1 MKLIEIDK
9 SNWLNVVFLT
19 TNKENMPTL
28 CEEFVAS
35 NALSI
40 VQAQF
45 EKTWITKA
53 IEMDGQLIGFTMYG
67 FSEEQNFFELCRIMI
82 DRKFQGNGYGPKAI
96 LLVVEEM
103 KKLEGCN
110 EIYLSTEPNNERGKS
125 IYEKLGFENTGRIV
139 ENEELYCLKL

>member
-9 SNWLNVVFLT
+9 SNWLKVIYLT
-19 TNKENMPTL
+19 TNKESMPTI

-82 DRKFQGNGYGPKAI
+82 DRKFQGNGYGPRAI
-96 LLVVEEM
+96 LLVIEEM

-110 EIYLSTEPNNERGKS
+110 EIYLSTEPNNKRGKK
-125 IYEKLGFENTGRIV
+125 IYEKLGFKNTGRIV
-139 ENEELYCLKL
+139 DGEELYCLKL

>member
-9 SNWLNVVFLT
+9 SNWLKVIYLT
-19 TNKENMPTL
+19 TNKESMPTI

-40 VQAQF
+40 VQALF

-53 IEMDGQLIGFTMYG
+53 IEVEDQLIGFTMYG

-82 DRKFQGNGYGPKAI
+82 DRKFQGKGYGPKAI
-96 LLVVEEM
+96 LLVIEEM

-110 EIYLSTEPNNERGKS
+110 EIYLSTEPNNKRGKK
-125 IYEKLGFENTGRIV
+125 IYEKLGFKNTGRIV
-139 ENEELYCLKL
+139 DGEELYCLKL

>member
-9 SNWLNVVFLT
+9 SNWLKVIYLT
-19 TNKENMPTL
+19 TNKESMPTI

-45 EKTWITKA
+45 EKTWITKV

-82 DRKFQGNGYGPKAI
+82 DRKFQGNGYGPRAI
-96 LLVVEEM
+96 LLVIEEM

-110 EIYLSTEPNNERGKS
+110 EIYLSTEPNNKCGKK
-125 IYEKLGFENTGRIV
+125 IYEKLGFKNTGRIV
-139 ENEELYCLKL
+139 DGEELYCLKL

>member
-9 SNWLNVVFLT
+9 SNWLKVIYLT
-19 TNKENMPTL
+19 TNKESMPTL
-28 CEEFVAS
+28 CEEFISS

-40 VQAQF
+40 VQAHF

-53 IEMDGQLIGFTMYG
+53 IEVDGQLIGFTMYG

-110 EIYLSTEPNNERGKS
+110 EIYLSTEPSNERAKK
-125 IYEKLGFENTGRIV
+125 IYEKLGFTNTGRIV
-139 ENEELYCLKL
+139 EDEELYCLKL

>member
-1 MKLIEIDK
+1 
-9 SNWLNVVFLT
+9 
-19 TNKENMPTL
+19 
-28 CEEFVAS
+28 
-35 NALSI
+35 
-40 VQAQF
+40 
-45 EKTWITKA
+45 
-53 IEMDGQLIGFTMYG
+53 
-67 FSEEQNFFELCRIMI
+67 MI

>member
-9 SNWLNVVFLT
+9 SNWLKVIYLT
-19 TNKENMPTL
+19 TNKESMPTI

-40 VQAQF
+40 VQALF

-53 IEMDGQLIGFTMYG
+53 IEVEDQLIGFTMYG

-96 LLVVEEM
+96 LLVIEEM

-110 EIYLSTEPNNERGKS
+110 EIYLSTEPNNKRGKK
-125 IYEKLGFENTGRIV
+125 IYEKLGFKNTGRIV
-139 ENEELYCLKL
+139 DGEELYCLKL

>member
-110 EIYLSTEPNNERGKS
+110 EIYLSTEPNNERGKR

>member
-9 SNWLNVVFLT
+9 SNWLKVIYLT
-19 TNKENMPTL
+19 TNKESMPTI

-40 VQAQF
+40 VQALF

-53 IEMDGQLIGFTMYG
+53 IEVEDQLIGFTMYG
-67 FSEEQNFFELCRIMI
+67 FSEEQKFFELCRIMI

-96 LLVVEEM
+96 LLVIEEM
-103 KKLEGCN
+103 RKLEGCN
-110 EIYLSTEPNNERGKS
+110 EIYLSTEPNNKRGKK
-125 IYEKLGFENTGRIV
+125 IYEKLGFKNTGRIV
-139 ENEELYCLKL
+139 DGEELYCLKL

>member
-9 SNWLNVVFLT
+9 SNWGEVVFLT
-19 TNKENMPTL
+19 TNNASMPTL

-53 IEMDGQLIGFTMYG
+53 IEVEGKLIGFTMYG

-96 LLVVEEM
+96 LLVIEEM

-110 EIYLSTEPNNERGKS
+110 EIYLSTEPNNERGKK
-125 IYEKLGFENTGRIV
+125 IYEKLGFKNTGRIV
-139 ENEELYCLKL
+139 DGEELYCLKL

>member
-19 TNKENMPTL
+19 TNKESMPTL

-110 EIYLSTEPNNERGKS
+110 EIYLSTEPNNERGKR